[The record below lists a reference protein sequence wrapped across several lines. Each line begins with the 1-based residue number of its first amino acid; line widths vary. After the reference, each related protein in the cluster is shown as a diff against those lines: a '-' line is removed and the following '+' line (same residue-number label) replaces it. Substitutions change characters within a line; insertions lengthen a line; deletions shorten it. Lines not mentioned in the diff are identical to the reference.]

1 MINDK
6 WDKQE
11 WLVTN
16 GIGGYASGTVTGEL
30 TRRYHGLLVAAL
42 QPPLGRTL
50 LLSKLDETVNYQQQD
65 YPLFTN
71 CWLGGIKH
79 PHGDRNL
86 KDFHQ
91 EGTTPVWTFSCGD
104 AVIEKRIW
112 MELSANTTYVQYQ
125 FHQGKEALSLS
136 LKALV
141 NYRDY
146 HGDTHN
152 NNNWEMA
159 ITAVERGVCLTA
171 FPDAIPFYLLTDRGK
186 IEIHHDWYKDFY
198 LSLENYRGLGDHED
212 HLHAAT
218 FNVQLNPGESFT
230 FIATSEYQ
238 PNFDSQAALVNR
250 RRYEQNLLDIW
261 HSASYLNTSNTPP
274 WLEHLV
280 LAADQFI
287 VGRNSEAEP
296 EGKTIIAGYHWFSDW
311 GRDTAISLPGLTI
324 ATGRFDVAK
333 TILRTFSHYLDQGML
348 PNVFPDGGNE
358 PHYNTVDAIFWYFE
372 AVRAYYEATADDS
385 FLAEIFPALAEVV
398 DWHRRG
404 TRYNIHLD
412 SQDGLI
418 YAGEAGVQ
426 LTWMDAKVG
435 DWVVTPR
442 VGKPVEINA
451 LWYNALIIMG
461 EFAQK
466 LGKSSQEYEKM
477 AGKARQGF
485 QRFWA
490 ESLGYCYDLLD
501 TPDGND
507 SSLRPNQIFAVS
519 LPVTGQPLLKIAQ
532 QKRVVDQV
540 REQLLT
546 PYGLRSL
553 SPLHPQYQGRY
564 GGDQYQR
571 DSAYHQGTAWAWLIG
586 HFIQAHLK
594 VYSNSTQAQQFL
606 KPIAEHLLIAGRGT
620 ISEIFDGDSPHT
632 PRGCIAQAWSVAE
645 VLRVWQMIV

>member
-1 MINDK
+1 MIND
-6 WDKQE
+6 QE

-30 TRRYHGLLVAAL
+30 TRRYHGLLIAAL
-42 QPPLGRTL
+42 QPPLDRKL
-50 LLSKLDETVNYQQQD
+50 LVSKIDETIHYQHQD
-65 YPLFTN
+65 YPLFNN
-71 CWLGGIKH
+71 CWLGGIKN
-79 PHGDRNL
+79 PRGDRHL
-86 KDFHQ
+86 KNFHL
-91 EGTTPVWTFSCGD
+91 EGTTPIWTFSCGG

-112 MELSANTTYVQYQ
+112 MELAKNTTYVQYQ
-125 FHQGKEALSLS
+125 FHQGQEALSLS

-152 NNNWEMA
+152 NNWKMDIA
-159 ITAVERGVCLTA
+159 AVAGGCCVTA
-171 FPDAIPFYLLTDRGK
+171 FPDAVPFYLLTDGGK
-186 IEIHHDWYKDFY
+186 TEIHHNWYKDFY
-198 LSLENYRGLGDHED
+198 LSLENYRGLCDHED

-218 FNVQLNPGESFT
+218 FEVKLNPGESFT
-230 FIATSEYQ
+230 FIATTEFQ
-238 PNFDSQAALVNR
+238 PNLDSQTALVKR
-250 RRYEQNLLDIW
+250 RCYEQNLLNIW
-261 HSASYLNTSNTPP
+261 HSASHLNTSNAPP
-274 WLEHLV
+274 WLEQLV

-287 VGRNSEAEP
+287 VRRSSKAEP

-324 ATGRFDVAK
+324 ATGRFDIAK

-348 PNVFPDGGNE
+348 PNVFPDGGNK

-372 AVRAYYEATADDS
+372 AIRAYYQATEDNS
-385 FLAEIFPALAEVV
+385 FLTEIFPALAEVI

-418 YAGEAGVQ
+418 YAGVAGVQ

-442 VGKPVEINA
+442 IGKAVEINA
-451 LWYNALIIMG
+451 LWYNALIIMA

-466 LGKSSQEYEKM
+466 LGTSSQEYERM
-477 AGKARQGF
+477 ASKTGQGF

-490 ESLGYCYDLLD
+490 EPLGYCYDLLD
-501 TPDGND
+501 TPQGND
-507 SSLRPNQIFAVS
+507 TSLRPNQIFAVS
-519 LPVTGQPLLKIAQ
+519 LPVTGQPLLKLKQ
-532 QKRVVDQV
+532 QKRLVDQV
-540 REQLLT
+540 TEKLLT

-553 SPLHPQYQGRY
+553 SPCDTQYQGKY
-564 GGDQYQR
+564 GGDQYHR
-571 DSAYHQGTAWAWLIG
+571 DSAYHQGTVWAWLIG
-586 HFIQAHLK
+586 HFIQAHLR
-594 VYSNSTQAQQFL
+594 VYDDSNQAYQFL
-606 KPIAEHLLIAGRGT
+606 KPIAGHLLTAGRGT
-620 ISEIFDGDSPHT
+620 ISEIFDGDFPHT

-645 VLRVWQMIV
+645 VLRIRQMIV